1 MALEINYSFP
11 AVPLSVTNPTVNRD
25 NALDVQGPYSFLD
38 FIKKVIVSYDAVLLQ
53 QYYNNYINLWYKLQ
67 VNKPIDQNLEI
78 INRYKD
84 FLRDISL
91 SYTTNDEKKFLSR
104 IDFDNPTDLAI
115 ALSFYSSKLKDIAS
129 YYRVKRDT
137 AKYSTT
143 KYKLKG
149 SNYGTEKTIS
159 ELVLTYLASKDNIV
173 TYDFDAIREK
183 IEVDIQELY
192 DGNSDYFNQ
201 IPNAKVL
208 GRNDLDYGENI
219 FLLSDQEVVNNLFS
233 GLSEELKALKE
244 VTDLIDNKRELTKKY
259 IGSSFYYLSSN
270 SVGQYISGSLFTADN
285 PPANFLNRLYPTT
298 ASVFGGILNTKEQI
312 GFFKPSKTSIITV
325 EAKDFNFSIN
335 NIGPNELIF
344 FPDPTLYG
352 NNNKAF
358 IFNVDITK
366 FKRGINTGLAKNQ
379 PNTSAGDT
387 SFHGYVSEISP
398 EDQLGSK
405 LDYIYD
411 EGYID
416 DSKRD
421 VFNNIFGLI
430 KDNNNFV
437 PNIIVEQ
444 SPAVILNLQ
453 LNGYQFYDTLYGEG
467 YSFDYSIADS
477 TTYSETIRSGISSFT
492 NSFLGFAPSAYN
504 LIFRYF
510 IPYEEL
516 ITPTFTNEIDGAVGN
531 RSVVGRDGGYFT
543 YSNSTPLPDSISSDL
558 SAFPGAGQY
567 YFTSL
572 YEGGIARAAAPIV
585 RALRD
590 TLYPTITADF
600 TQSVRYNGSNNV
612 VDVDGGLF
620 IEDVNVNYLFDNQD
634 TYYYTASAFTKT
646 SYSTFDSVQDVYSNR
661 KALSGKVYV
670 KNKTTGVVS
679 ELTKALS
686 YIASKYNN
694 TVGDQLSS
702 KVINFDLLYNTLF
715 LQTSS
720 YLVIDKYDYSNGI
733 FVNPKSS
740 NKVITYNTNF
750 FNKISNRFKKDN
762 LVYYFTTKL
771 YIDALSATT
780 SPIIYP
786 EIYEYNY
793 STDTNTKLFPIND
806 SQLLTYTD
814 LFSIS
819 GGVVLYKEVA
829 TPQIVYNSRNNLFNC
844 SWLLKDQNQSPYLF
858 SYLFN
863 YTGSDVTF
871 LSGNG
876 YVGNSNN
883 ITYILS
889 SQTLSTQFQS
899 ILSSG
904 PTTDLNGTLI
914 L

>member
-11 AVPLSVTNPTVNRD
+11 AVPLSVTNPSVKRE
-25 NALDVQGPYSFLD
+25 NALDIQGPYSFLD
-38 FIKKVIVSYDAVLLQ
+38 FIKKVTVSYDAVLLQ
-53 QYYNNYINLWYKLQ
+53 QYYNSYINSWYTLQ
-67 VNKPIDQNLEI
+67 VNKPVDQNQEI

-91 SYTTNDEKKFLSR
+91 SYTTNDEKKFLSK

-115 ALSFYSSKLKDIAS
+115 ALSFYSSKLKEIAD
-129 YYRVKRDT
+129 YYRIKRDT

-149 SNYGTEKTIS
+149 SNHGTEKTIS
-159 ELVLTYLASKDNIV
+159 ELVLTYLASKDDIV
-173 TYDFDAIREK
+173 SYNLDAIKQK

-192 DGNSDYFNQ
+192 DGDSDYFNQ
-201 IPNAKVL
+201 LPDEKNL
-208 GRNDLDYGENI
+208 GKKDLDYGENI
-219 FLLSDQEVVNNLFS
+219 FLLTDQEVVNNLFS
-233 GLSEELKALKE
+233 GLSDELKSLKE
-244 VTDLIDNKRELTKKY
+244 VTDLIDNKRALTKKY
-259 IGSSFYYLSSN
+259 IGASFYYLSSN
-270 SVGQYISGSLFTADN
+270 SVGQYVSGALFTADN

-325 EAKDFNFSIN
+325 EAKDFNFAIN
-335 NIGPNELIF
+335 TVGPNELIF
-344 FPDPTLYG
+344 FPDPLLYG
-352 NNNKAF
+352 NNNIAF
-358 IFNVDITK
+358 SFNVDVSK
-366 FKRGINTGLAKNQ
+366 FKRGINSGLAKNQ

-387 SFHGYVSEISP
+387 SFIGYVSELSP
-398 EDQLGSK
+398 EDQLGEK

-421 VFNNIFGLI
+421 IFNNIFGLI

-444 SPAVILNLQ
+444 NPKTILNLQ
-453 LNGYQFYDTLYGEG
+453 LNGYQFYDVLYGEG
-467 YSFDYSIADS
+467 YGFNYSTADS
-477 TTYSETIRSGISSFT
+477 TTYHETIRSGISSFT

-510 IPYEEL
+510 TPYEEL
-516 ITPTFTNEIDGAVGN
+516 IAPTFTNEVDGAVGN
-531 RSVVGRDGGYFT
+531 ATVVGRDGGYFT
-543 YSNSTPLPDSISSDL
+543 YNDNTPLPDPISSDL
-558 SAFPGAGQY
+558 SAFPGSGQY

-572 YEGGIARAAAPIV
+572 YEGGIARSAAPIV

-590 TLYPTITADF
+590 SLYPTITADF
-600 TQSVRYNGSNNV
+600 TQSVRNNGSNNV
-612 VDVDGGLF
+612 IDVNGGLF
-620 IEDVNVNYLFDNQD
+620 TDNVDISYLFDNQE
-634 TYYYTASAFTKT
+634 TFYYTASTFNNT

-661 KALSGKVYV
+661 KALSGKIYV
-670 KNKTTGVVS
+670 KNKNTGTVS

-694 TVGDQLSS
+694 SIGVQLSS
-702 KVINFDLLYNTLF
+702 SIINFDLLYNTLF

-720 YLVIDKYDYSNGI
+720 YLVIDKYDYTDGV

-740 NKVITYNTNF
+740 NKVVSYNTDF
-750 FNKISNRFKKDN
+750 FNKISNRFKKN
-762 LVYYFTTKL
+762 NSVFYFTTKR
-771 YIDALSATT
+771 YSNALSATT
-780 SPIIYP
+780 RPVIYP

-806 SQLLTYTD
+806 SQILAYTD

-819 GGVVLYKEVA
+819 GGLVLYKEVA
-829 TPQIVYNSRNNLFNC
+829 TPKIVYNSRNNLFNC

-883 ITYILS
+883 ITYVLS
-889 SQTLSTQFQS
+889 SQTLASQFQS

-904 PTTDLNGTLI
+904 PITTSHGTLI